1 MSKYVYGID
10 LGTTNSRIARLNEN
24 GIPEVLKNS
33 EGANSTPSVVFFDGK
48 EIVVGRVAKYN
59 TVLEP
64 ENTVSLVKTLMGKSD
79 IAITYKGRNI
89 TPSEI
94 SGYILKKVAL
104 DASEQTGDE
113 VKDVIITVPAF
124 FGATERDATV
134 FAGELAGLNVLSTIN
149 DTFAAAIYYGF
160 TNPTEEKNILLYIL
174 GGGTF
179 EVTVIKV
186 ESGKIE
192 AVCSDGCPDLGGK
205 DWDKKI
211 ENYLLKEFRELS
223 GFNGELDPAD
233 LQDLALKAEKAKRE
247 LTHSDSTNIPMAF
260 SGYRAIVELTREK
273 FEELTAEL
281 LDLTITITDSAIEK
295 ANKKGV
301 IVDQIILVG
310 GSTYMPQISTILKS
324 KYGIDPLI
332 SEPNEAV
339 AKGAAIYATD
349 VCIKRTG

>member
-10 LGTTNSRIARLNEN
+10 LGTTNSRIARLNDN
-24 GIPEVLKNS
+24 GIPEILQNS
-33 EGANSTPSVVFFDGK
+33 EGANYTPSVVFFDGNK
-48 EIVVGRVAKYN
+48 IVVGQVAKFN
-59 TVLEP
+59 NVIEP
-64 ENTVSLVKTLMGKSD
+64 ENTVSFVKTLMGKTD
-79 IAITYKGRNI
+79 CAINYNGRDI

-94 SGYILKKVAL
+94 SSYILKKVAL

-124 FGATERDATV
+124 FGAAERDATV

-149 DTFAAAIYYGF
+149 DTIAAAIYYGF
-160 TNPTEEKNILLYIL
+160 TNPTEEKNILVYIL
-174 GGGTF
+174 GGGMF

-233 LQDLALKAEKAKRE
+233 LHDLALKAENTKRE
-247 LTHSDSTNIPMAF
+247 LTHSDSTIITMTF
-260 SGYRAIVELTREK
+260 SGYRARVELTREK
-273 FEELTAEL
+273 FDELTSAL
-281 LDLTITITDSAIEK
+281 LEHTITLTDSAIENAK
-295 ANKKGV
+295 KKGV
-301 IVDQIILVG
+301 DVDQILLVG
-310 GSTYMPQISTILKS
+310 GSTRMPQVSTILKS
-324 KYGIDPLI
+324 KYGIDPLFF
-332 SEPNEAV
+332 EPDEAV
-339 AKGAAIYATD
+339 AKGVVIYATD
-349 VCIKRTG
+349 VYIKRTG